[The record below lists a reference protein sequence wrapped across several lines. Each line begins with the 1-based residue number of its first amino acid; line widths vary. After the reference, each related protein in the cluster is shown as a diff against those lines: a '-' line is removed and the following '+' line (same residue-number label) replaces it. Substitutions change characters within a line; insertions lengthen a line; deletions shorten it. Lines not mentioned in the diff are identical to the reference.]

1 MSKYRL
7 APTLAAVIA
16 VAAATLACQTPSTPA
31 PAASATPE
39 AAPDPAAAPA
49 VVPPDPTAAP
59 AAGAPAAAAPA
70 GDHIKL
76 QHILI
81 AFAGKVPG
89 KNITRS
95 EAEAKQL
102 AEEILNRAKGG
113 EDFDTL
119 VRTYTDDAHPGIYGL
134 SNSGVPPAPGEFSR
148 DRMVPAFG
156 EVGFSLAPGEIG
168 MAPYDAR
175 KSPYGWHIIKR
186 LE

>member
-7 APTLAAVIA
+7 APTLVAVIA

-39 AAPDPAAAPA
+39 AAPDTAVAPA
-49 VVPPDPTAAP
+49 VVPPDPTA
-59 AAGAPAAAAPA
+59 APAAAAPA

-95 EAEAKQL
+95 EAEARQL

-156 EVGFSLAPGEIG
+156 EVGFSLAPGEVG

>member
-1 MSKYRL
+1 LRKHRL
-7 APTLAAVIA
+7 VPTLVAVIA
-16 VAAATLACQTPSTPA
+16 LLVPTLACQTPSTPA
-31 PAASATPE
+31 PAATATPE
-39 AAPDPAAAPA
+39 AAPAA
-49 VVPPDPTAAP
+49 
-59 AAGAPAAAAPA
+59 APAAAAPA
-70 GDHIKL
+70 PAADHIKL

-95 EAEAKQL
+95 EAEARQL
-102 AEEILNRAKGG
+102 AEEVLARAKSG

-119 VRTYTDDAHPGIYGL
+119 VKTYTDDAHPGIYGL
-134 SNSGVPPAPGEFSR
+134 SNSGVEPAAGEFSR

-156 EVGFSLAPGEIG
+156 EVGFSLAPGEVG
-168 MAPYDAR
+168 LAAYDAR

>member
-1 MSKYRL
+1 MRKYRPAPFVAALVLL
-7 APTLAAVIA
+7 APMLACQAPPPPATSTTSEAAPAPAAPA
-16 VAAATLACQTPSTPA
+16 VAAA
-31 PAASATPE
+31 
-39 AAPDPAAAPA
+39 
-49 VVPPDPTAAP
+49 
-59 AAGAPAAAAPA
+59 
-70 GDHIKL
+70 DHIKL

-95 EAEAKQL
+95 ETEARQL
-102 AEEILNRAKGG
+102 AEEILARAKGG
-113 EDFDTL
+113 EDFDAL

-134 SNSGVPPAPGEFSR
+134 SNSGVEPAPGEFSR

-156 EVGFSLAPGEIG
+156 EVGFALAPGEIG
-168 MAPYDAR
+168 LAAYDAR

>member
-1 MSKYRL
+1 MRKYRPASTFVAALVLLVPML
-7 APTLAAVIA
+7 ACQTTSPPATSTTSEAAPAPAAPA
-16 VAAATLACQTPSTPA
+16 VAAA
-31 PAASATPE
+31 
-39 AAPDPAAAPA
+39 
-49 VVPPDPTAAP
+49 
-59 AAGAPAAAAPA
+59 
-70 GDHIKL
+70 DHIKL

-95 EAEAKQL
+95 ETEARQL
-102 AEEILNRAKGG
+102 AEEILARARGG
-113 EDFDTL
+113 EDFDGL

-134 SNSGVPPAPGEFSR
+134 SNSGVEPAPGEFSR

-168 MAPYDAR
+168 LAVYDTR

>member
-7 APTLAAVIA
+7 APTLVAVIA

-39 AAPDPAAAPA
+39 AAPDTAAAPA
-49 VVPPDPTAAP
+49 VVPPDPTA
-59 AAGAPAAAAPA
+59 APAAAAPA

-95 EAEAKQL
+95 EAEARQL

-119 VRTYTDDAHPGIYGL
+119 VRTHTDDAHPGIYGL

>member
-1 MSKYRL
+1 M
-7 APTLAAVIA
+7 LAAVIA
-16 VAAATLACQTPSTPA
+16 IMVPTLACQTPSTPA
-31 PAASATPE
+31 PAATATPE
-39 AAPDPAAAPA
+39 A
-49 VVPPDPTAAP
+49 
-59 AAGAPAAAAPA
+59 APAAAAPA
-70 GDHIKL
+70 PAAPAADHIKL

-89 KNITRS
+89 KNITRT
-95 EAEAKQL
+95 EAEARQL
-102 AEEILNRAKGG
+102 AEEILARAKGG
-113 EDFDTL
+113 EDFDSL

-134 SNSGVPPAPGEFSR
+134 SNSGVAPSPGEFSR

-168 MAPYDAR
+168 LAGYDAR

>member
-1 MSKYRL
+1 LRNYRPVPTIVAALVLL
-7 APTLAAVIA
+7 APM
-16 VAAATLACQTPSTPA
+16 LACQTASTPA
-31 PAASATPE
+31 APATTAE
-39 AAPDPAAAPA
+39 AAPAAATPATPAAPA
-49 VVPPDPTAAP
+49 VAP
-59 AAGAPAAAAPA
+59 A
-70 GDHIKL
+70 DHIKL

-95 EAEAKQL
+95 EAEARQL
-102 AEEILNRAKGG
+102 AEEILARAKGG
-113 EDFDTL
+113 EDFDSL

-134 SNSGVPPAPGEFSR
+134 SNSGVEPAVGEFSR

-168 MAPYDAR
+168 LAVYDAR

>member
-1 MSKYRL
+1 LSKYRL
-7 APTLAAVIA
+7 APTLVAVIA

-39 AAPDPAAAPA
+39 AAPDTAVAPA
-49 VVPPDPTAAP
+49 VVPPDPTA
-59 AAGAPAAAAPA
+59 APAAAAPA

-95 EAEAKQL
+95 EAEARQL

-156 EVGFSLAPGEIG
+156 EVGFSLAPGEVG

>member
-1 MSKYRL
+1 MRKYRL
-7 APTLAAVIA
+7 VPTLVAVIA
-16 VAAATLACQTPSTPA
+16 VLMPTLACQTPSTPA
-31 PAASATPE
+31 PAAAATPE
-39 AAPDPAAAPA
+39 AAP
-49 VVPPDPTAAP
+49 AAP
-59 AAGAPAAAAPA
+59 AA
-70 GDHIKL
+70 DHIKL

-89 KNITRS
+89 KNITRT
-95 EAEAKQL
+95 EAEARQL
-102 AEEILNRAKGG
+102 AEEILERAKKG
-113 EDFDTL
+113 EDFDAL

-134 SNSGVPPAPGEFSR
+134 SNSGVEPAAGEFSR

-168 MAPYDAR
+168 LAVYDAR